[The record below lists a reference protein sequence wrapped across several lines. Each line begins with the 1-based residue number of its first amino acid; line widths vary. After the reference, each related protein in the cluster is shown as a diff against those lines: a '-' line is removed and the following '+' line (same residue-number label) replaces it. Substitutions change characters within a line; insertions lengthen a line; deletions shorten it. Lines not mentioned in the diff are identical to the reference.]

1 MSKPTAEYYEA
12 KVQLC
17 EKLAIQQIFGGNT
30 DMGMRNIMR
39 AAEAQANKEMLVW
52 KEGKNNGEL

>member
-39 AAEAQANKEMLVW
+39 AAEAQANKEMLPW
-52 KEGKNNGEL
+52 KEEQDNG

>member
-39 AAEAQANKEMLVW
+39 AAEAQANKEMLPW
-52 KEGKNNGEL
+52 KEGQDNG

>member
-17 EKLAIQQIFGGNT
+17 EKLAMQQIFSGNT
-30 DMGMRNIMR
+30 EMGMQNIMR
-39 AAEAQANKEMLVW
+39 AAFAQANKEMLPW
-52 KEGKNNGEL
+52 KEQDNG